1 MNCPEFERLAAAAA
15 EDEIERHIAGCEA
28 CRMLSEGLRSLRE
41 DAVPD
46 AAYVAVRARVLD
58 QVRGERRRWWR
69 WWLGAAAAACA
80 VIVVLLSWR
89 TVTSVA
95 PPPRVALTAPPAPE
109 VKVSVKPPL
118 DRPRRLSRGR
128 HRVQAAVATAKP
140 AIDPAEPLLIKL
152 MTDDPDIVIYWIVEK
167 RGD

>member
-1 MNCPEFERLAAAAA
+1 MNCPEFERLAAVAA
-15 EDEIERHIAGCEA
+15 EDEIERHIAGCDA
-28 CRMLSEGLRSLRE
+28 CGMLSEGLRSLRE

-46 AAYVAVRARVLD
+46 AAYAAVRARVLD
-58 QVRGERRRWWR
+58 RVRGERRIWWR

-80 VIVVLLSWR
+80 LLVVSLSWR

-95 PPPRVALTAPPAPE
+95 PLPRVAVMAPPAPQ
-109 VKVSVKPPL
+109 VQVPVKPPL
-118 DRPRRLSRGR
+118 HRARPR